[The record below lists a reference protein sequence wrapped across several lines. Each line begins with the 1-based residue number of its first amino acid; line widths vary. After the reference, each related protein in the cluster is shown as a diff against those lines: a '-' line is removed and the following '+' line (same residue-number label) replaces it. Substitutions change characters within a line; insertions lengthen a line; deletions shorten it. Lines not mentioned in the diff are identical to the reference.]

1 MLQKVVSRFA
11 KLYFKVQQI
20 CHYGMNT
27 EELSIYLETVLKEH
41 VGQNF
46 FALELH

>member
-20 CHYGMNT
+20 CHSGMNT